1 VLIVEPWEA
10 VLKYPYFAKIRMSA
24 LPKPRHRGEEIY
36 LDGARSR
43 SYEFFFSVRVMLQFI
58 KGFRTLHFAG
68 PCITVFGSARYK
80 EDHAYYRMAR
90 TVGQYVAEKGFT
102 TMTGGGPGIMEAA
115 NRGAI
120 EHKGRSVGVN
130 IQLPMEQAP
139 NPYLD
144 THVNI
149 RYFFIRKVL
158 LLKYSY
164 GFIVLPGGFGTMDEF
179 FETLTLVQTRSI
191 RDFPIVLLGT
201 DYYRELMEAIDDM
214 VKEGTISADDL
225 KLVKLTDD
233 PAEAVEFVSTYVKKN
248 YKIKRRRRAFWW
260 LFEGMRFKG
269 RTYFPKSEPKG

>member
-1 VLIVEPWEA
+1 
-10 VLKYPYFAKIRMSA
+10 MSA
-24 LPKPRHRGEEIY
+24 LPKPRHQGEEIY

-43 SYEFFFSVRVMLQFI
+43 AYEFFFSVRVMLQFI

-80 EDHAYYRMAR
+80 EEHPFYQMAR
-90 TVGQYVAEKGFT
+90 AVGQYVAEKGFT

-120 EHKGRSVGVN
+120 ENKGRSVGVN
-130 IQLPMEQAP
+130 IVLPMEQVP
-139 NPYLD
+139 NAYLD
-144 THVNI
+144 THVNL

-179 FETLTLVQTRSI
+179 FETLTLVQTKSI
-191 RDFPIVLLGT
+191 RDFPIVLMGKE
-201 DYYRELMEAIDDM
+201 YYSELMKAVDAM
-214 VKEGTISADDL
+214 VLEGTISADDL

-248 YKIKRRRRAFWW
+248 YTVRVRRRPFWW
-260 LFEGMRFKG
+260 LFEARRFKG
-269 RTYFPKSEPKG
+269 RTYFPSAHS